1 MKAAVTGA
9 AGFVGSHLTEALLSR
24 GVSVLGV
31 DRAAGPNLE
40 SAFEAPGFTFLEGDI
55 RDAEHTMAALGSGVD
70 VIFHL
75 AAVVGVQNY
84 LASPFDVV
92 DINVTG
98 TRNVLGAAAE
108 SGARVVLASTSE
120 IYGRNPKVPWS
131 EDDDR
136 VLGGTQV
143 DRWSYSTSKGA
154 AEHLALAAHRQLGI
168 PLTVVRYFNA
178 YGPRQ
183 APTYVISQSVKL
195 VLRGESPILYDGGT
209 QTRCF
214 TYIDDI
220 VSGTIIAGTHDAA
233 IGEVFNLGNSTETTM
248 REAIETVIEESGSDV
263 SWEPLTT
270 SEAFGPAYQDITRR
284 IPDVSKAKS
293 VLEWSATTPLR
304 EGVRRTLE
312 WARSHP
318 EWSA

>member
-1 MKAAVTGA
+1 MRAAVTGA

-24 GVSVLGV
+24 GDSVLGI
-31 DRAAGPNLE
+31 DKASGPNLKTALE
-40 SAFEAPGFTFLEGDI
+40 EPGFTFLEGDI
-55 RDAEHTMAALGSGVD
+55 RDPEHTMAALGSDVD

-84 LASPFDVV
+84 LTSPFDVV

-108 SGARVVLASTSE
+108 SGARVVFASTSE

-143 DRWSYSTSKGA
+143 DRWSYSTSKAA
-154 AEHLALAAHRQLGI
+154 AEHLALAAHGQLGI
-168 PLTVVRYFNA
+168 PLTIVRYFNA

-183 APTYVISQSVKL
+183 APTYVISQSVRL
-195 VLRGESPILYDGGT
+195 VLRGEPPVLYDGGT

-214 TYIDDI
+214 TFIDDI
-220 VSGTIIAGTHDAA
+220 VAGTIAAGTHDNA

-248 REAIETVIEESGSDV
+248 RDAIEVIIDESGSDV
-263 SWEPLTT
+263 AWEPLTT

-284 IPDVSKAKS
+284 IPEVSKAKS
-293 VLEWSATTPLR
+293 VLDWSATTPLR

-312 WARSHP
+312 WARNHP
-318 EWSA
+318 EWLT

>member
-1 MKAAVTGA
+1 MKVAITGA

-24 GVSVLGV
+24 GDSVLGI
-31 DRAAGPNLE
+31 DRAAGPNLNA
-40 SAFEAPGFTFLEGDI
+40 AFEAPGFTFLEGDI
-55 RDAEHTMAALGSGVD
+55 RDPEHTMSALGSELD

-84 LASPFDVV
+84 LTSPFDVV
-92 DINVTG
+92 DVNVIG

-108 SGARVVLASTSE
+108 SGARVVFASTSE
-120 IYGRNPKVPWS
+120 IYGKNPTVPWS

-143 DRWSYSTSKGA
+143 DRWSYSTSKAA

-168 PLTVVRYFNA
+168 PLTIVRYFNA

-183 APTYVISQSVKL
+183 VPTYVISQSVKM
-195 VLRGESPILYDGGT
+195 VLRGEPPILYDGGK

-220 VSGTIIAGTHDAA
+220 VAGTIAAGSHDVA

-248 REAIETVIEESGSDV
+248 RDAIEMIIEESGSDV
-263 SWEPLTT
+263 AWEPLTT
-270 SEAFGPAYQDITRR
+270 SEAFGPAYQDIIRR
-284 IPDVSKAKS
+284 IPDVTKAKS
-293 VLEWSATTPLR
+293 MLDWSAGTPLR
-304 EGVRRTLE
+304 EGIRHTLE
-312 WARSHP
+312 WARNHP
-318 EWSA
+318 EWLT

>member
-1 MKAAVTGA
+1 MRAAVTGA

-24 GVSVLGV
+24 GDSVLGI
-31 DRAAGPNLE
+31 DKASGPNLKTALEE
-40 SAFEAPGFTFLEGDI
+40 SGFTFLEGDI
-55 RDAEHTMAALGSGVD
+55 RDPEHTMAALGSDVD

-84 LASPFDVV
+84 LTSPFDVV

-108 SGARVVLASTSE
+108 SGARVVFASTSE

-143 DRWSYSTSKGA
+143 DRWSYSTSKAA

-168 PLTVVRYFNA
+168 PLTIVRYFNA

-183 APTYVISQSVKL
+183 APTYVISQSVRL
-195 VLRGESPILYDGGT
+195 VLRGEPPVLYDGGT

-214 TYIDDI
+214 TFIDDI
-220 VSGTIIAGTHDAA
+220 VAGTIAAGTHDNA

-248 REAIETVIEESGSDV
+248 RDAIEVIIDESGSDV
-263 SWEPLTT
+263 AWEPLTT

-284 IPDVSKAKS
+284 IPEVSKAKS
-293 VLEWSATTPLR
+293 VLDWSATTPLR

-312 WARSHP
+312 WARNHP
-318 EWSA
+318 EWLT